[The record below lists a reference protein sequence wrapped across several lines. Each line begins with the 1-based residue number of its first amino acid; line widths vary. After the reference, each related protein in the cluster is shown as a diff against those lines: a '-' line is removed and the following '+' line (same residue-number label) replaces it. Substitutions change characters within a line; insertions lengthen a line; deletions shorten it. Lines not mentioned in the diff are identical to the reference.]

1 MGNIQFFTN
10 WELWEKLTFVLAAS
24 IVFVF
29 FLGWMKLW
37 LMQRHLK
44 KHTILDEEKRVR
56 QMELRK
62 SGLPVGRR
70 VDIPFGV
77 RAIQSGVEVEG
88 IWISRPATPAASR
101 SPSKASSTTLDLGS
115 DTREED
121 KGKSVTRPSATVT
134 EVQPTPKPSPRPSP
148 TSITFD
154 RSIRAELQESP
165 GSTPLGTPTYLA
177 PPSPRHSHRSTSQNS
192 RHPASRLEELRGRPL
207 VETYHPTSPPS
218 SLSSIGSRSNHAVD
232 RTSSSSDEG
241 ATYAQPR
248 EPRDGYVAR
257 LSSRFQSSFDG
268 LDYPPFSTPV
278 DNNNGERDT
287 RIRTD
292 PRKKA
297 PDFPRTG
304 SDPIVGAATRTSL
317 ASTRPTPVRTY
328 TDAHEHT
335 PSGDARLFE

>member
-1 MGNIQFFTN
+1 MGGIQFFTN
-10 WELWEKLTFVLAAS
+10 WELWEKLTFVLAAG

-56 QMELRK
+56 QMEMRK

-101 SPSKASSTTLDLGS
+101 SPSKASSTTLEPGS
-115 DTREED
+115 DTREEV
-121 KGKSVTRPSATVT
+121 KGKSVLRPSTTVT

-148 TSITFD
+148 TSTTFD
-154 RSIRAELQESP
+154 RSIRNEMQ
-165 GSTPLGTPTYLA
+165 GSTGSSPLGTPTYLS
-177 PPSPRHSHRSTSQNS
+177 PPSPYHSHRSTSQSS
-192 RHPASRLEELRGRPL
+192 RHPASRLEELRGRPQGQ
-207 VETYHPTSPPS
+207 THIPTSSPS
-218 SLSSIGSRSNHAVD
+218 SLSSTGSRSRHAVD

-241 ATYAQPR
+241 ATYAQPH
-248 EPRDGYVAR
+248 EPRGEYVSR
-257 LSSRFQSSFDG
+257 LSSRFQTSFDD
-268 LDYPPFSTPV
+268 LDHPPFNTPA
-278 DNNNGERDT
+278 DNDGERNT
-287 RIRTD
+287 RIRAE
-292 PRKKA
+292 PR
-297 PDFPRTG
+297 RTI
-304 SDPIVGAATRTSL
+304 SDSPNTRSDASVGAATRTSL

-328 TDAHEHT
+328 TDVHENRSSRN
-335 PSGDARLFE
+335 PRLF